1 MSRTIVKLAFALGLS
16 LMADSPAAFAQDI
29 ACGPHD
35 TVALLLKRNYSE
47 MVQSVGLTS
56 GGALLEIYVSP
67 AGTWTAVLTTP
78 NGPSCLV
85 EAGTHWRNGPKPP
98 EA

>member
-1 MSRTIVKLAFALGLS
+1 MPRTIVKLTFALGLS
-16 LMADSPAAFAQDI
+16 LLVDPPTAFAQDI

-35 TVALLLKRNYSE
+35 AVALLLKQNYSE
-47 MVQSVGLTS
+47 LVQSVGLTS
-56 GGALLEIYVSP
+56 GGSLLEIYVSP

-85 EAGTHWRNGPKPP
+85 EAGTNWRNGPKPP
-98 EA
+98 EV

>member
-1 MSRTIVKLAFALGLS
+1 MTRTLVKLATAI
-16 LMADSPAAFAQDI
+16 MAAMLAEVLPAAADI

-35 TVALLLKRNYSE
+35 TVVLLLKQNYAE
-47 MVQSVGLTS
+47 QVQFVGLTAS
-56 GGALLEIYVSP
+56 GALLEIYVSP
-67 AGTWTAVLTTP
+67 AGTWTAVITTP

-85 EAGTHWRNGPKPP
+85 EAGTNWRNGPRPP